1 LRLQALHTG
10 TGIAVASQRAGHL
23 PGDKKRRIIH
33 GVFWMR
39 LFDGMSWERFRKN
52 VTCNICIL
60 YRRVVDLKDRAS
72 TTQGESLLA
81 NSRFIP

>member
-1 LRLQALHTG
+1 M
-10 TGIAVASQRAGHL
+10 
-23 PGDKKRRIIH
+23 
-33 GVFWMR
+33 VFWMR
-39 LFDGMSWERFRKN
+39 PFDGMSWERFRKN

-60 YRRVVDLKDRAS
+60 YHRVVDLNDRAS